1 MRKNNILGV
10 TGDTK
15 EMIEKIANDLVER
28 FVKEELINV
37 EMIEK
42 YIYGAISLMER
53 FFTIGTIVFIGIAV
67 KMFLP
72 TVCFLLFFLEL
83 RKRTGGFH
91 LNKFCQ
97 CYIAT
102 IITYLIILA
111 MGIKI
116 ANYSGWLFGVLVL
129 SMSCIGIIGT
139 VNHPNMHMDI
149 EELAESKRAARIV
162 LCIEGSII
170 SGCTF
175 LKADMLYVTYMS
187 IAVILCAVLLCVA
200 KLIRQ
205 EVTEN
210 EEMEKIVICSTIISY
225 SLFIKNDMLRK

>member
-72 TVCFLLFFLEL
+72 TVCFLLFF
-83 RKRTGGFH
+83 
-91 LNKFCQ
+91 
-97 CYIAT
+97 
-102 IITYLIILA
+102 
-111 MGIKI
+111 
-116 ANYSGWLFGVLVL
+116 
-129 SMSCIGIIGT
+129 
-139 VNHPNMHMDI
+139 
-149 EELAESKRAARIV
+149 
-162 LCIEGSII
+162 
-170 SGCTF
+170 
-175 LKADMLYVTYMS
+175 
-187 IAVILCAVLLCVA
+187 
-200 KLIRQ
+200 
-205 EVTEN
+205 
-210 EEMEKIVICSTIISY
+210 
-225 SLFIKNDMLRK
+225 